1 MILDST
7 LDEKKGIPTRY
18 LILLMIFV
26 VTAVNYGDRATL
38 SIPVL
43 KSRKSWGSAR
53 CRWDTFFP
61 PSAGLIC

>member
-18 LILLMIFV
+18 LILLMIFI

-38 SIPVL
+38 SPVL

>member
-26 VTAVNYGDRATL
+26 GD
-38 SIPVL
+38 
-43 KSRKSWGSAR
+43 GSELWR
-53 CRWDTFFP
+53 PRD
-61 PSAGLIC
+61 LVYRRY

>member
-26 VTAVNYGDRATL
+26 VTAGFVE
-38 SIPVL
+38 
-43 KSRKSWGSAR
+43 
-53 CRWDTFFP
+53 
-61 PSAGLIC
+61 

>member
-38 SIPVL
+38 SIAVL

>member
-18 LILLMIFV
+18 LILLIIFV

-38 SIPVL
+38 SIAGTEVAKEL
-43 KSRKSWGSAR
+43 GLGLSADADPWR
-53 CRWDTFFP
+53 LA
-61 PSAGLIC
+61 AG

>member
-26 VTAVNYGDRATL
+26 GDAANL
-38 SIPVL
+38 
-43 KSRKSWGSAR
+43 
-53 CRWDTFFP
+53 
-61 PSAGLIC
+61 LI

>member
-38 SIPVL
+38 
-43 KSRKSWGSAR
+43 
-53 CRWDTFFP
+53 
-61 PSAGLIC
+61 

>member
-38 SIPVL
+38 SIAGTEVAKEL
-43 KSRKSWGSAR
+43 GSAR